1 FNNWAVNY
9 NNGIYQYVRD
19 STLLQF
25 DGSRLVGRYNY
36 IADPLLQHNQADRDN
51 PAAVPHLDHLKAI
64 IQSYMQRMIENRL
77 TYDE

>member
-36 IADPLLQHNQADRDN
+36 IADPLLQHNQADGGYL
-51 PAAVPHLDHLKAI
+51 PQPHLNHLKAI
-64 IQSYMQRMIENRL
+64 IQSYMQRMIGNRL
-77 TYDE
+77 VVEK